1 MVSDAIV
8 GVIPASG
15 NDGFHQSTD
24 TFFPEIEKLR
34 RSMTKGIKFHN
45 FFASR
50 MDCVAFLPRVE
61 GVKNHYGIPLHISDL
76 PITVA

>member
-1 MVSDAIV
+1 MVSDDIV

-15 NDGFHQSTD
+15 NDGCYQSTD

-45 FFASR
+45 FF
-50 MDCVAFLPRVE
+50 CVANESHGFFTK
-61 GVKNHYGIPLHISDL
+61 G
-76 PITVA
+76 